1 MKTVRF
7 QQIVAASGRPEIYLT
22 WSAPE
27 EDALLMKAL
36 KQSRVMTLHQTVR
49 GTAKDYG
56 TIGLQMDAHAQILIF
71 PRSLKKF
78 ADRRV
83 VGIDYNAIGQP
94 GRAPASSKPQRSAHG
109 RAKAGRKRSR
119 VVADDSEKLI
129 AFATPPA
136 DEKPAKPARPAAP
149 PIAWKEI
156 THRIADAKKAFKTAN
171 YADAATVFQKI
182 ADALRDH

>member
-27 EDALLMKAL
+27 DDASLMKAL
-36 KQSRVMTLHQTVR
+36 KQCRVMTLHQTVR

-56 TIGLQMDAHAQILIF
+56 TVGLQMGAHAQILIF
-71 PRSLKKF
+71 PRSLKRF
-78 ADRRV
+78 SDRRV
-83 VGIDYNAIGQP
+83 VGIDYDAIGQP
-94 GRAPASSKPQRSAHG
+94 GGAPASSKPERPAHA

-119 VVADDSEKLI
+119 VVDDDSEKLI
-129 AFATPPA
+129 AFATPRA
-136 DEKPAKPARPAAP
+136 DEKPAPSAVP
-149 PIAWKEI
+149 PIAWKDI
-156 THRIADAKKAFKTAN
+156 THRIAGAKKAFKAAN

-182 ADALRDH
+182 ADTLRDH